1 MKRIVVLLLAL
12 AMVIALFAACTPAE
26 VDAVVDEIVD
36 DVVEDDV
43 VSSEDETV
51 GTDEEVE
58 KDEANEGTGEKV
70 YVNDSAILNL
80 DWWAGIGT
88 DSKFEQPWRD
98 LQSLYPHMLWGT
110 LIKMDP
116 YDVTNVNAAKMD
128 LAESMTISDD
138 GLLYTFVMKD
148 GIVWTDGTPLTAE
161 DVEFSLTVNL
171 KIVHS
176 MYAANMGSI
185 TGVTDV
191 IEGNADTI
199 SGVAVDG
206 NTITVALDSPF
217 ADISTKIFA
226 VMQILPKHLLGD
238 VDPLEF
244 EDYLDYW
251 TKPIGVGPWMI
262 DEVSFPNYF
271 TMVQNPD
278 YYGAP
283 VNIQNITFTSH
294 VTGGVDATLADLIA
308 GNMDYAFGNG
318 VNDIVA
324 AENVVANNP
333 DIQIFTRPS
342 SYQRMFVFNGKG
354 SNDGQRNEF
363 TDNKLVRQ
371 AIALLTDK
379 AAAAGMY
386 GNTATP
392 LKTAVLPTSAWY
404 NTDIPEFERDIEGAK
419 ALLDEAGYDYSKAI
433 RMVYYYNEQTTKD
446 IMDIFVQNF
455 AEAGITLAPF
465 LATGD
470 LGAILYDVRNWD
482 IMYCGY
488 STANPVY
495 IYDMYQTT
503 KAYDKYMGDSD
514 FRDEVFQ
521 PMFDAFLAEGDPVAR
536 KALADELQLWAI
548 ENVYSMPIYGLSRL
562 TLVNTQKL
570 EFDLQWFT
578 VDEMAGASW
587 QWETWNLIAYE

>member
-12 AMVIALFAACTPAE
+12 AMVIAMFAACTPAE
-26 VDAVVDEIVD
+26 VAEVVE
-36 DVVEDDV
+36 DVVEDVADDA
-43 VSSEDETV
+43 VSSDDETV
-51 GTDEEVE
+51 GTEEEVE
-58 KDEANEGTGEKV
+58 KEEANVGEGEKV
-70 YVNDSAILNL
+70 YVNDTAILNL

-110 LIKMDP
+110 LFKMDP
-116 YDVTNVNAAKMD
+116 YDVTNVNSAIMD

-138 GLLYTFVMKD
+138 GLLYTFVIRDDVK
-148 GIVWTDGTPLTAE
+148 WTDGTPFTGA

-171 KIVHS
+171 KLVHS

-185 TGVTDV
+185 TGASAV
-191 IEGNADTI
+191 IAGDADAV
-199 SGVAVDG
+199 SGIAVDG
-206 NTITVALDSPF
+206 NTLTVALDTPF
-217 ADISTKIFA
+217 PDITTKIFA
-226 VMQILPKHLLGD
+226 TMQILPKHLLGD

-251 TKPIGVGPWMI
+251 TKPIGTGPWMI

-278 YYGAP
+278 WYGEP
-283 VNIQNITFTSH
+283 VNIQNVYFTSH
-294 VTGGVDATLADLIA
+294 VTGGVEATLADLIA
-308 GNMDYAFGNG
+308 GNIDYAYGNG
-318 VNDIVA
+318 VNDIVQ

-333 DIQIFTRPS
+333 EIQIFTRPS

-354 SNDGQRNEF
+354 ANDGQLNEF
-363 TDNKLVRQ
+363 MGNKLVRQ

-379 AAAAGMY
+379 AAAAAMY

-392 LKTAVLPTSAWY
+392 LKTAVLPTSSWY
-404 NTDIPEFERDIEGAK
+404 NTDIPEWERDVEAAK

-455 AEAGITLAPF
+455 AEVGITVAPF

-495 IYDMYQTT
+495 IYDMYQTV
-503 KAYDKYMGDSD
+503 KGYDKYMGDSE
-514 FRDEVFQ
+514 FRDEDFQ
-521 PMFDAFLAEGDPVAR
+521 PLFDTFIAEGDPIAR
-536 KALADELQLWAI
+536 KAIGDELQVWAI
-548 ENVYSMPIYGLSRL
+548 ENAYSVPIYGLSRL

-578 VDEMAGASW
+578 TDENEGASW
-587 QWETWNLIAYE
+587 QWSTWNLIDYQ